1 MGDGEKRILV
11 VDDEPAIRTLLLTIL
26 KRRGFEV
33 DTAANG
39 SEAVDRCMRCR
50 YAVVLLDLMMPVMSG
65 WDFLAQIELM
75 EERPLIIV
83 LTAGS
88 LPRQLNPAVVAG
100 TLRKPFDMELLVD
113 TVNGCLSIT
122 RESRQKKGCPPA
134 DSHSAPATRNE

>member
-1 MGDGEKRILV
+1 MGEGEKRVLV
-11 VDDEPAIRTLLLTIL
+11 VDDEPAIRALLLTIL
-26 KRRGFEV
+26 KRRGFQV

-39 SEAVDRCMRCR
+39 SEAIDRCMRCR

-65 WDFLAQIELM
+65 WDFLTQIESLK
-75 EERPLIIV
+75 ERPLVIV

-113 TVNGCLSIT
+113 TVNSCLSIT
-122 RESRQKKGCPPA
+122 ADNRQKEGCPPA
-134 DSHSAPATRNE
+134 DSHTTPVSPES